1 MHEEEVRLATHY
13 RQFQTDH
20 EYISDSNR
28 SDLGKYSLKYVQVHK
43 MSSMALKDIPY
54 NNFFYIFHIFHKA
67 AWATSF
73 PMKVC
78 MHGLPLEYELLFTI
92 GVIPGEKHNKIP

>member
-54 NNFFYIFHIFHKA
+54 NNFFTYSIYFIKL
-67 AWATSF
+67 
-73 PMKVC
+73 
-78 MHGLPLEYELLFTI
+78 HGLQVFL
-92 GVIPGEKHNKIP
+92 

>member
-1 MHEEEVRLATHY
+1 MHEEEVRLAIHY

-43 MSSMALKDIPY
+43 MSSMALKETIIYLIIIFLHIPY
-54 NNFFYIFHIFHKA
+54 I
-67 AWATSF
+67 S
-73 PMKVC
+73 
-78 MHGLPLEYELLFTI
+78 
-92 GVIPGEKHNKIP
+92 